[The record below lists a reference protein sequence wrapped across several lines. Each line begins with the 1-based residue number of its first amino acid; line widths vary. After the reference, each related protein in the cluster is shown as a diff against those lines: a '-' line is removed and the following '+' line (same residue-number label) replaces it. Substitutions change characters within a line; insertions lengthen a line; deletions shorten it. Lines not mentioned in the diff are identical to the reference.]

1 MPGQV
6 SNMKKEVPLPLPPGN
21 HPPAFVLGG
30 DQDVI
35 VDIQALEESA
45 EVYGV
50 KPVILENV
58 AHDIMLVS
66 ATIIFLCMLG
76 WRRLLH
82 GDYGSMPLKK
92 GLGG

>member
-6 SNMKKEVPLPLPPGN
+6 SNMKEEVPLPLPPGD

-58 AHDIMLVS
+58 AHDIMLV
-66 ATIIFLCMLG
+66 
-76 WRRLLH
+76 RRNYYLPLH
-82 GDYGSMPLKK
+82 AGMEAAASW
-92 GLGG
+92 

>member
-6 SNMKKEVPLPLPPGN
+6 SKMKDEVPLPPPPRN

-35 VDIQALEESA
+35 VDIYAVEESA

-50 KPVILENV
+50 KPVILENA
-58 AHDIMLVS
+58 AHDIMLV
-66 ATIIFLCMLG
+66 
-76 WRRLLH
+76 RRNARLPLH
-82 GDYGSMPLKK
+82 APRWNWVLACRPGRS
-92 GLGG
+92 